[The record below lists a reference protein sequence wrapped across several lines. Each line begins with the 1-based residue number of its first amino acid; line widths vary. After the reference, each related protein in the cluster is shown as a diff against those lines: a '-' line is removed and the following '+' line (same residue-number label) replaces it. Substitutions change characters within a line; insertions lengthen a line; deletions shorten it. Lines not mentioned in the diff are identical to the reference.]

1 MTILP
6 PQQDCDGNYELGCP
20 HERGHFGR
28 FFATAKFAF
37 SQPLLF
43 EDLGNLL
50 GFRERLHGPFCRQ
63 LAKTATLAT
72 SFLSGEGARRHG

>member
-6 PQQDCDGNYELGCP
+6 SKQDCDDNHELGCP

-28 FFATAKFAF
+28 FFAFAIFAF

-43 EDLGNLL
+43 EDLGNLF
-50 GFRERLHGPFCRQ
+50 GFRERLHGPIYRR

-72 SFLSGEGARRHG
+72 SFLSGDGARRHG